1 MLLTETTVD
10 AEVAEH
16 VDGAKMLVDGSCN
29 LGVDL
34 AVMVVKGADRTVCDH
49 EAPARPLDN
58 QVL

>member
-34 AVMVVKGADRTVCDH
+34 AVMVVKGCLLYTSRCV
-49 EAPARPLDN
+49 
-58 QVL
+58 